1 MCAYEFC
8 GFVVCVCCVLKQ
20 KIIIELEKPKRR
32 TTFFSFLLLFQ
43 SKSSNTLIINNRVKH
58 TKHAH
63 TAAAARS
70 IINSYEVL
78 SSNMGR
84 SASDFADK
92 REVYLKYLPK
102 SCTDEQLR
110 ELFEPHGK
118 IVRLWHSR
126 HPDTDESKGY
136 AFLTFEKKETA
147 RYVVRNCN
155 QHPFNYLDGKH
166 VEISHAQPWEQH
178 TAKTHVGLKNI
189 EARENSVTEG
199 GVKKKQ
205 GHKHKLSAKARQR
218 AKKRKEK
225 EMLAAGKT

>member
-1 MCAYEFC
+1 
-8 GFVVCVCCVLKQ
+8 
-20 KIIIELEKPKRR
+20 
-32 TTFFSFLLLFQ
+32 
-43 SKSSNTLIINNRVKH
+43 
-58 TKHAH
+58 
-63 TAAAARS
+63 
-70 IINSYEVL
+70 
-78 SSNMGR
+78 MGR

-102 SCTDEQLR
+102 SCTEAQLR

-118 IVRLWHSR
+118 IVRIWHST
-126 HPDTDESKGY
+126 HADTNESKGY

-155 QHPFNYLDGKH
+155 QHPHNYLDGKH
-166 VEISHAQPWEQH
+166 IEITHAQPWEHH
-178 TAKTHVGLKNI
+178 TAKTHVGIKNI
-189 EARENSVTEG
+189 EDREKGILG

-225 EMLAAGKT
+225 EMAEAAAGK